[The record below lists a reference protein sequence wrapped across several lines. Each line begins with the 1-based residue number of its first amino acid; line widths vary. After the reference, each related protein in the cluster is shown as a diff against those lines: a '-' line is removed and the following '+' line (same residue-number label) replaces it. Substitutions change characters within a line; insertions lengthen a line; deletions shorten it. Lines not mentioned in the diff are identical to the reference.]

1 MRASIRFLEVSSV
14 VWILMCGNFK
24 KNSLLCRATMADS
37 VHKIGQAQER
47 AVQLR
52 QDDYGQAGVEC
63 LNGVARDMEAEL
75 MLREQLVNCIS
86 MEDDAGDGSGY
97 RVMVDENGEK
107 GESVALLESVRT
119 VWEDSVCLHK
129 EDLSKLK
136 KIMDDWERPI

>member
-1 MRASIRFLEVSSV
+1 
-14 VWILMCGNFK
+14 
-24 KNSLLCRATMADS
+24 
-37 VHKIGQAQER
+37 
-47 AVQLR
+47 
-52 QDDYGQAGVEC
+52 
-63 LNGVARDMEAEL
+63 
-75 MLREQLVNCIS
+75 